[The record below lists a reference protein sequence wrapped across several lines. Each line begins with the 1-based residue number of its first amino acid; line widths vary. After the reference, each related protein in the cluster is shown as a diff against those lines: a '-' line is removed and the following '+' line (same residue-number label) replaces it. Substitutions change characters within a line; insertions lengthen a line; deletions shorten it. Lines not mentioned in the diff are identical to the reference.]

1 MRRPDWDE
9 LLGRGRLQR
18 LPQLEPVAF
27 RVDRVTEPPVALL
40 GDLVLDRRTS
50 RPQLREH
57 RVQAGHPEVQ
67 HRLLVHA
74 TEVIGVG
81 TERGERGHA
90 RLLLPRATGG
100 DAGDAE
106 VRLVPGGEGIRILR
120 AEEVAAD
127 SEYALH
133 AATLP
138 SSWCAATETEYLT
151 VGLTVVLARCSPRS
165 PIRPAVPWSPTWPRT
180 AAGPRA
186 SWPRRTRC
194 RCPR

>member
-40 GDLVLDRRTS
+40 GDLVLDRRTG

-90 RLLLPRATGG
+90 RLLLPRATGR

-120 AEEVAAD
+120 AEEVTAD

-138 SSWCAATETEYLT
+138 RSCRAATETDYIDR
-151 VGLTVVLARCSPRS
+151 VLASPPHRVWQALT
-165 PIRPAVPWSPTWPRT
+165 RPDALAAWFWPEQFGTTVTVDLRAGGQYRI
-180 AAGPRA
+180 AA
-186 SWPRRTRC
+186 
-194 RCPR
+194 